1 MPAARPHDRMEA
13 AGKPDA
19 SEVSCLR
26 EGTYQ
31 TPCGTTHYW
40 SDLSDPCAATLV
52 FLPGLTADHRLFE
65 EQAAYF
71 KGKYNRIVWD
81 PPAHASSWP
90 FRFRFDLFDTAE
102 WLNGILERE
111 AITRPVIV
119 GQSMGGYVGQVY
131 AQLYPDRLTGFI
143 SIDSAPLQKRYVTAA
158 ERWLLKRMEPVYAHY
173 PWKLL
178 LRSGTKGV
186 AVSHRGRERMREMM
200 LVYDGDQRRYAQ
212 IAGHGY
218 RILAEAMER
227 DLPYELKCPAL
238 LICGTRDRAGS
249 CIRYNKAWHRNT
261 GIPLAWVEGAGHNSN
276 TDRPEQINRLIEGFL
291 ADLA

>member
-13 AGKPDA
+13 AGKPDV

-31 TPCGTTHYW
+31 TPCGTIHYW
-40 SDLSDPCAATLV
+40 SDLSDPCAAALV
-52 FLPGLTADHRLFE
+52 FLPGLTADHRLFG

-71 KGKYNRIVWD
+71 EGKYNRIVWD

-131 AQLYPDRLTGFI
+131 AQLYPDRLAGFI

-291 ADLA
+291 ADLT

>member
-1 MPAARPHDRMEA
+1 MEA

-31 TPCGTTHYW
+31 TPCGTIHYW

-119 GQSMGGYVGQVY
+119 GQSMGGYV
-131 AQLYPDRLTGFI
+131 
-143 SIDSAPLQKRYVTAA
+143 
-158 ERWLLKRMEPVYAHY
+158 
-173 PWKLL
+173 
-178 LRSGTKGV
+178 
-186 AVSHRGRERMREMM
+186 
-200 LVYDGDQRRYAQ
+200 
-212 IAGHGY
+212 
-218 RILAEAMER
+218 
-227 DLPYELKCPAL
+227 
-238 LICGTRDRAGS
+238 
-249 CIRYNKAWHRNT
+249 
-261 GIPLAWVEGAGHNSN
+261 
-276 TDRPEQINRLIEGFL
+276 
-291 ADLA
+291 

>member
-1 MPAARPHDRMEA
+1 MEA

-19 SEVSCLR
+19 PEVSCLR

-31 TPCGTTHYW
+31 TPCGTIHYW

-52 FLPGLTADHRLFE
+52 FLPGLTADHRLFG

-71 KGKYNRIVWD
+71 EGKYNRIVWD

-90 FRFRFDLFDTAE
+90 FRFHFDLFDTAE

-131 AQLYPDRLTGFI
+131 AQLYPDRLAGFI